1 MNLEGHV
8 QAYADQLGR
17 PIIVFDVDLNVVAFS
32 VHDRDVDHARLAII
46 LSHKGSSRAKE
57 SIRKY
62 RVGYAEGPVRIPPIN
77 GGQARQVAPVR
88 HEGHLVGYI
97 SSTIPE
103 DLLHPD
109 VDEDAVLDNEAT
121 REGRVQIGVILA
133 AMALGIREDED
144 RSLRLV
150 TGLLTGDEGQRAR
163 AADELLTAALI
174 APVPHYTVISIQPPS
189 VAESSA
195 ATMRLVLDRALV
207 MIPVFPSLKAVGA
220 VIEGEAVL
228 VVPYEIDASKLGA
241 LLEVQAFS
249 GLRAGVGG
257 AHAPLTDA
265 YRSLREAR
273 IAARGAVVDPAH
285 AGVALWDE
293 LGLDRMLLQLPLADL
308 AVGDLPVS
316 LQRLLTAQSG
326 PDLAQTLEA
335 YLDYGCD
342 AQRTAQQ
349 LHVHRSTLYYRLD
362 RVRAIAEVD
371 LSDGA
376 VRRELHTALRIA
388 TLAGLR

>member
-1 MNLEGHV
+1 
-8 QAYADQLGR
+8 
-17 PIIVFDVDLNVVAFS
+17 
-32 VHDRDVDHARLAII
+32 
-46 LSHKGSSRAKE
+46 
-57 SIRKY
+57 
-62 RVGYAEGPVRIPPIN
+62 
-77 GGQARQVAPVR
+77 
-88 HEGHLVGYI
+88 
-97 SSTIPE
+97 
-103 DLLHPD
+103 
-109 VDEDAVLDNEAT
+109 
-121 REGRVQIGVILA
+121 
-133 AMALGIREDED
+133 
-144 RSLRLV
+144 
-150 TGLLTGDEGQRAR
+150 
-163 AADELLTAALI
+163 
-174 APVPHYTVISIQPPS
+174 
-189 VAESSA
+189 
-195 ATMRLVLDRALV
+195 
-207 MIPVFPSLKAVGA
+207 
-220 VIEGEAVL
+220 
-228 VVPYEIDASKLGA
+228 
-241 LLEVQAFS
+241 
-249 GLRAGVGG
+249 
-257 AHAPLTDA
+257 
-265 YRSLREAR
+265 
-273 IAARGAVVDPAH
+273 VVDPAH